1 MTKSQTLQAIEKVKL
16 SHIEQMQKIELML
29 RGVSVE
35 NPTTVSKMKC
45 EFGEWLYGENS
56 AFIANI
62 LGAQFYE
69 QLDRE
74 HEAWHI
80 EYAKIYALLF
90 QKKKEGFFTKVFSSN
105 KPDTLSIEKAKIY
118 YIELEAATKRL
129 LKTLEKSIRRITA
142 INTSKFL

>member
-80 EYAKIYALLF
+80 EYAKIYTLLF
-90 QKKKEGFFTKVFSSN
+90 QKKQEGFFTKVFFSN
-105 KPDTLSIEKAKIY
+105 KPDILAIDKAKTY
-118 YIELEAATKRL
+118 YMELESTTKQL
-129 LKTLEKSIRRITA
+129 LKILEKSTRRISA
-142 INTSKFL
+142 INASKFL

>member
-16 SHIEQMQKIELML
+16 SHIEQMEKIDLML
-29 RGVSVE
+29 RGMSVE

-69 QLDRE
+69 ELDRE

-80 EYAKIYALLF
+80 EYAKINALLL
-90 QKKKEGFFTKVFSSN
+90 QQKKEGFFTKVFSSN
-105 KPDTLSIEKAKIY
+105 KPDTLSLDKAKTY
-118 YIELEAATKRL
+118 YIELEAITKRL
-129 LKTLEKSIRRITA
+129 VKILDKSTRRISA
-142 INTSKFL
+142 INESKFL